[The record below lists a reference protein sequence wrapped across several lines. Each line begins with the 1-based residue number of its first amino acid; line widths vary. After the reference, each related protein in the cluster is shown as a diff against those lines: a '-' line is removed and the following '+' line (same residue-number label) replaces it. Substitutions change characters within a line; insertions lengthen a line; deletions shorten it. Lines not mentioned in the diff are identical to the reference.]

1 MKADWTLPA
10 RATRSAPA
18 RVRRRVGSLGKG
30 REGGELLHQRSPAR
44 DQPPAQVAVDQEAR
58 ERPRLAGDTTQA
70 LLPAESEEAGRQE
83 RREQRRQGPAPAQR
97 PRRPALR
104 APAQRVE
111 DDPGHDLVG
120 GLLLG
125 GAAERADRARRQS
138 VRDRVQ
144 EHPAE
149 RQGATAAVFPSPTLC
164 LAGWVLMA

>member
-1 MKADWTLPA
+1 
-10 RATRSAPA
+10 
-18 RVRRRVGSLGKG
+18 
-30 REGGELLHQRSPAR
+30 
-44 DQPPAQVAVDQEAR
+44 
-58 ERPRLAGDTTQA
+58 LAGDATQA

-83 RREQRRQGPAPAQR
+83 RGEQRRQGPAPAQR

-104 APAQRVE
+104 APAERVE

-125 GAAERADRARRQS
+125 GTAERADRARRQP

-149 RQGATAAVFPSPTLC
+149 RHGETEEERES
-164 LAGWVLMA
+164 LAGGPSEDDARRIRSGQVALRGADQLQLLPVGPDAQPQYRPP